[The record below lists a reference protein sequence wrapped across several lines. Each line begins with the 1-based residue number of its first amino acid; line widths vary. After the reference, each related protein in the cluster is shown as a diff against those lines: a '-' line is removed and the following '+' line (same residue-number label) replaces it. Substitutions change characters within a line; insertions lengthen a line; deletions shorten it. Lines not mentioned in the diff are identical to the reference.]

1 MESRRSYETPMPLDP
16 ATPRTPTPEGPK
28 RTWIVYLLL
37 GLFAA
42 MLFSRSGPSGNRISY
57 SDFKQKLAAG
67 QISEVEIGKER
78 IRATPTDETA
88 KKKGDRWVAQRVED
102 PDLVKE
108 LEAKKVPF
116 GGMQEGDWLSS
127 LFMVWLLPMLL
138 LAGFWMLIFR
148 RMKPGAGMMSIGR
161 SRAKLVAE
169 EGTGVT
175 FGDVAGVDEAK
186 DELLEIVE
194 FLSSPEKFRKLG
206 ARIPKGVLLVGPPG
220 TGKTLLA
227 RAVAGEAHVPFF
239 SLTGSDFVEMFVGV
253 GAARVRDLFQQ
264 AQAKAPCIV
273 FIDELDA
280 VGKARGA
287 GNMAG
292 HDEREQTLNQLLSE
306 MDGFDAKKGLIIM
319 AATNRPETLDSAL
332 MRPGRFDRQVLVDR
346 PDVKGREAIL
356 RVHAK
361 DVKLGPDVDLRRVA
375 ALTPGMAGAD
385 LANLVNEAALLTAR
399 RNKAAVTQSEINE
412 AIERGIAGL
421 EKKNRLMNTREKEI
435 VAHHESG
442 HALLAE
448 ILPTT
453 DRVHKVSMIPRGLGA
468 LGYTMQVP
476 LEDRFLM
483 TRTELLDKITVLM
496 GGRAAE
502 KVVFNEV
509 STGASDD
516 LQRASDLARRMV
528 SQFGMSTV
536 LGPQAVDHL
545 GGTAESRFLQGGT
558 IAGDRGYSE
567 RTQELIDQEVSELC
581 RRAFDRA
588 VALLEH
594 NRTQLLALAQL
605 LREKEV
611 IEGAELRHTL
621 EGAEAPA
628 SLQSPDAQQW
638 SHLPH

>member
-1 MESRRSYETPMPLDP
+1 
-16 ATPRTPTPEGPK
+16 
-28 RTWIVYLLL
+28 VYLLL

-57 SDFKQKLAAG
+57 SEFKQRLTDG

-78 IRATPTDETA
+78 IRATPTDEKM
-88 KKKGDRWVAQRVED
+88 KKHGDHWITMRVED
-102 PDLVKE
+102 PGLVKE
-108 LEAKKVPF
+108 LEAKKIPF
-116 GGMQEGDWLSS
+116 GGMQEGDFLSS
-127 LFMVWLLPMLL
+127 LFMVWLLPILL
-138 LAGFWMLIFR
+138 LGGFWLLVFR

-161 SRAKLVAE
+161 ARARVVAE

-175 FGDVAGVDEAK
+175 FVDVAGVDEAK
-186 DELLEIVE
+186 DELREIVD
-194 FLSSPEKFRKLG
+194 FLSSPEKFRRLG

-264 AQAKAPCIV
+264 AQQKAPCIV

-287 GNMAG
+287 GNLAG
-292 HDEREQTLNQLLSE
+292 HDEREQTLNQLLAE
-306 MDGFDAKKGLIIM
+306 MDGFDARKGLIIM

-346 PDVKGREAIL
+346 PDKAGREAIL
-356 RVHAK
+356 RVHAQG
-361 DVKLGPDVDLRRVA
+361 VKFSEDADLVRVA

-385 LANLVNEAALLTAR
+385 LANLINEAALLAAR
-399 RNKAAVTQSEINE
+399 RNKESVGPSELNE
-412 AIERGIAGL
+412 AIERTIAGL
-421 EKKNRLMNTREKEI
+421 EKKNRLMNVREKEI

-468 LGYTMQVP
+468 LGYTMQLP
-476 LEDRFLM
+476 LEDRYLM
-483 TRTELLDKITVLM
+483 TRPELLDKITVLM

-502 KVVFNEV
+502 RVVFNEV
-509 STGASDD
+509 STGATDD
-516 LQRASDLARRMV
+516 LQRATDLARRMV
-528 SQFGMSTV
+528 AQFGMSSV
-536 LGPQAVDHL
+536 LGPQSVDSL
-545 GGTAESRFLQGGT
+545 TAPTDGRFMPGVQMGE
-558 IAGDRGYSE
+558 RGHSE
-567 RTQELIDQEVSELC
+567 RTQQLIDQEVSELL
-581 RRAFDRA
+581 RRAFERA

-594 NRTQLLALAQL
+594 NRTQLLALAAR

-611 IEGAELRHTL
+611 IEGDELREAL
-621 EGAEAPA
+621 EGAEAPPT
-628 SLQSPDAQQW
+628 LQGPDELQWAQLR
-638 SHLPH
+638 H

>member
-1 MESRRSYETPMPLDP
+1 M
-16 ATPRTPTPEGPK
+16 
-28 RTWIVYLLL
+28 YLLL

-42 MLFSRSGPSGNRISY
+42 MLFSRSGPKGTRISY
-57 SDFKQKLAAG
+57 SEFKQHLADN
-67 QISEVEIGKER
+67 QISEVEIGKDR
-78 IRATPTDETA
+78 IRATPSDDKA
-88 KKKGDRWVAQRVED
+88 KKRGERWITVRVDD

-108 LEAKKVPF
+108 LEAKKINF
-116 GGMQEGDWLSS
+116 SGLQESDWLSS

-138 LAGFWMLIFR
+138 LGGFWVLVFR

-161 SRAKLVAE
+161 SRARVVPE

-175 FGDVAGVDEAK
+175 FADVAGVDEAE
-186 DELLEIVE
+186 DELREIVD

-264 AQAKAPCIV
+264 AQQKAPCIV

-280 VGKARGA
+280 VGKARGPS
-287 GNMAG
+287 NLAG
-292 HDEREQTLNQLLSE
+292 HDEREQTLNQLLAE
-306 MDGFDAKKGLIIM
+306 MDGFDARKGLIIM
-319 AATNRPETLDSAL
+319 AATNRPETLDTAL
-332 MRPGRFDRQVLVDR
+332 LRPGRFDRQVLVDR

-356 RVHAK
+356 NVHAK
-361 DVKLGPDVDLRRVA
+361 GVKFDSDVDLRRVA

-385 LANLVNEAALLTAR
+385 LANLINEAALLAAR
-399 RNKAAVTQSEINE
+399 RNKEVVTRAELNE

-421 EKKNRLMNTREKEI
+421 EKKNRLMNMREKEI

-468 LGYTMQVP
+468 LGYTMQLP
-476 LEDRFLM
+476 LEDRYLM
-483 TRTELLDKITVLM
+483 TRPELLDKITVLM

-502 KVVFNEV
+502 KLVFNEV
-509 STGASDD
+509 STGATDD
-516 LQRASDLARRMV
+516 LERATDLARRMV
-528 SQFGMSTV
+528 TQFGMSSV
-536 LGPQAVDHL
+536 LGPQSVDHL
-545 GGTAESRFLQGGT
+545 GGGATDRLLQSPQLLVE
-558 IAGDRGYSE
+558 RGYSE
-567 RTQELIDQEVSELC
+567 RTQQLIDQEVSDLL

-594 NRTQLLALAQL
+594 NRSQLLALAAR

-611 IEGAELRHTL
+611 IEGAELRTAL
-621 EGAEAPA
+621 DGAEAPPA
-628 SLQSPDAQQW
+628 LQDPDELQWAQL
-638 SHLPH
+638 HH

>member
-1 MESRRSYETPMPLDP
+1 MPIDPMQQQRPTNPESS
-16 ATPRTPTPEGPK
+16 PR
-28 RTWIVYLLL
+28 RTWLIYVLL

-42 MLFSRSGPSGNRISY
+42 MLFSRTGPTGNRISY
-57 SDFKQKLAAG
+57 SDFKQKLGAG
-67 QISEVEIGKER
+67 QISEVEIGRER
-78 IRATPTDETA
+78 LRATPSDEA
-88 KKKGDRWVAQRVED
+88 LKKKGERWITMRVED

-108 LEAKKVPF
+108 LTAKHISF
-116 GGMQEGDWLSS
+116 TGMQEGDWFSS
-127 LFMVWLLPMLL
+127 LFMAWLLPMLL
-138 LAGFWMLIFR
+138 LAGFWLLVFR

-161 SRAKLVAE
+161 ARARVVAE

-175 FGDVAGVDEAK
+175 FSDVAGVDEAK
-186 DELLEIVE
+186 EELREIVD
-194 FLSSPEKFRKLG
+194 FLSQPEKFRKLG

-264 AQAKAPCIV
+264 AQQKAPCIV

-280 VGKARGA
+280 VGKARGP
-287 GNMAG
+287 GNLAG
-292 HDEREQTLNQLLSE
+292 HDEREQTLNQLLAE
-306 MDGFDAKKGLIIM
+306 MDGFDARKGLIIM

-356 RVHAK
+356 RVHARG
-361 DVKLGPDVDLRRVA
+361 VKLTGEVDLKRVA
-375 ALTPGMAGAD
+375 ALSPGMAGAD
-385 LANLVNEAALLTAR
+385 LANIINEAALLAAR
-399 RNKAAVTQSEINE
+399 RNKDAVTPAELNE
-412 AIERGIAGL
+412 AIERTVAGL
-421 EKKNRLMNTREKEI
+421 EKKNRMMNVREKEI

-453 DRVHKVSMIPRGLGA
+453 DRVHKVSMIPRGFGA

-476 LEDRFLM
+476 LEDRYLM
-483 TRTELLDKITVLM
+483 TRPELLDKITVLM

-502 KVVFNEV
+502 KVIFNEV
-509 STGASDD
+509 STGAADD
-516 LQRASDLARRMV
+516 LERATDLARRMV
-528 SQFGMSTV
+528 AQFGMSSV
-536 LGPQAVDHL
+536 LGPQSVTHL
-545 GGTAESRFLQGGT
+545 GSTTEQRFLGVAGLG
-558 IAGDRGYSE
+558 GDRGYSE
-567 RTQELIDQEVSELC
+567 RTQQLIDQEVSELL

-594 NRTQLLALAQL
+594 NRAQL
-605 LREKEV
+605 LSLAARLRETEV
-611 IEGAELRHTL
+611 LEGEELRLAL
-621 EGAEAPA
+621 EGADAPRE
-628 SLQSPDAQQW
+628 LQSPDELQW
-638 SHLPH
+638 AHLRH